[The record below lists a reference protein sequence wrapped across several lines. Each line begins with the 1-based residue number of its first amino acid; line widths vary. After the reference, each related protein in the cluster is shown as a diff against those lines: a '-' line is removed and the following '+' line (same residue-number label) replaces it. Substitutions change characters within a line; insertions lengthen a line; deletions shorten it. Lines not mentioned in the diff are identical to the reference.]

1 MAFLTCNTSLSDL
14 LAFARSQARIEM
26 KDYVDPWLR
35 GDRRK
40 EGVELWRRDCRMR
53 SQAKRACFQAFPSRL
68 LKASEALIPGHYGRL
83 SIDPMGGI
91 DYTAGQYAPR
101 EIYGALLSYLTAT
114 NAS

>member
-1 MAFLTCNTSLSDL
+1 MASLICSASLSDL
-14 LAFARSQARIEM
+14 LAFAQRQARIEI

-40 EGVELWRRDCRMR
+40 EGFELWRRDCRLR
-53 SQAKRACFQAFPSRL
+53 SQAKRACFQAFPGRL

-91 DYTAGQYAPR
+91 DYTVGLYAPR
-101 EIYGALLSYLTAT
+101 EIYGALLSYLKAT